1 MKQLRVFN
9 KQRDLLFNEKVDDV
23 ELDLSKEGFV
33 LFKFTI
39 NNKINYFGINHSEF
53 LCYSIF

>member
-1 MKQLRVFN
+1 MKTLKILN

-33 LFKFTI
+33 LFKFKI
-39 NNKINYFGINHSEF
+39 NNQTNYFGINYSEF

>member
-1 MKQLRVFN
+1 MKQLKVLN
-9 KQRDLLFNEKVDDV
+9 KQRDLLFNEKVDGV
-23 ELDLSKEGFV
+23 ELDLSKDSFV

-39 NNKINYFGINHSEF
+39 NNQTNYFGINYSEF

>member
-1 MKQLRVFN
+1 MKTLQVLN
-9 KQRDLLFNEKVDDV
+9 KQRYLLFNEKVDGV
-23 ELDLSKEGFV
+23 ELDLSKDGFV

-39 NNKINYFGINHSEF
+39 NNQINYFGINHSEF